1 MKLNDRVIGL
11 FISAVAS
18 FAAVI
23 LFFYWKHF
31 SSDLGYA
38 MSTKTGDWGAFGDY
52 IGGILNPI
60 VGMATLVLVAIT
72 LKLTREALIQNERA
86 LKQAQFALEQGEKVI
101 KQNADELKASRDELK
116 ASREAH
122 QALAETEKNNFED
135 RRISQAL
142 EHSRLK
148 LDVLLVDLKRI
159 LNVKWVALEYDTY
172 YTSINLSIKKMYSRP
187 DITIHVADT
196 DHGRKIIKDSILLMI
211 EIGSQLEACHKL
223 CNRHGLLMAHEAES
237 FLRYTSIFLVAG
249 VGRPNHTNEITMVK
263 DMSEIDELCVR
274 LSEVHSGYI
283 GDYISKWSLS
293 FENT

>member
-1 MKLNDRVIGL
+1 MKLSDRVIGL
-11 FISAVAS
+11 FISAVAL

-159 LNVKWVALEYDTY
+159 LNVKWITPEFDTY
-172 YTSINLSIKKMYSRP
+172 YQSINFLIEKMYSEP
-187 DITIHVADT
+187 GFTIQVTDT
-196 DHGRKIIKDSILLMI
+196 DFGRKIIKDSILLMI